1 MIQES
6 KFSITVKPSYLDR
19 YWGSDFT
26 DYAHLVRYIRD
37 AWVQYARQLGMDWP
51 QDRVLMV
58 IKEENTYMSPL
69 RVEEEATIYA
79 RQTKIGRT
87 SGTMEFRITE
97 SGSVRPIAIL
107 RQTFVWVD
115 RRTWRPS
122 PWPEEWKKAILDF
135 EGKEN
140 IEVKR
145 G

>member
-1 MIQES
+1 MTQES

-19 YWGSDFT
+19 YWGSDFI
-26 DYAHLVRYIRD
+26 DYAHFVRYIRD
-37 AWVQYARQLGMDWP
+37 AWLQYVGELGIDWP

-69 RVEEEATIYA
+69 RVEEEATIYP

-97 SGSVRPIAIL
+97 AGAVRPIAVL
-107 RQTFVWVD
+107 RETFVWVD
-115 RRTWRPS
+115 RETWSPS
-122 PWPEEWKKAILDF
+122 PWPEEWKKAIISF

-140 IEVKR
+140 VEVTAS
-145 G
+145 

>member
-1 MIQES
+1 MMEES
-6 KFSITVKPSYLDR
+6 KFSITVKPSFLDR

-26 DYAHLVRYIRD
+26 DYAHIVRYIRD
-37 AWVQYARQLGMDWP
+37 AWVQYARKLGMDWP

-97 SGSVRPIAIL
+97 AGSVRPIAIL
-107 RQTFVWVD
+107 RQAFVWVD
-115 RRTWRPS
+115 RKTWRPS
-122 PWPEEWKKAILDF
+122 PWPEEWKKAIISF

-140 IEVKR
+140 IDVKSS
-145 G
+145 